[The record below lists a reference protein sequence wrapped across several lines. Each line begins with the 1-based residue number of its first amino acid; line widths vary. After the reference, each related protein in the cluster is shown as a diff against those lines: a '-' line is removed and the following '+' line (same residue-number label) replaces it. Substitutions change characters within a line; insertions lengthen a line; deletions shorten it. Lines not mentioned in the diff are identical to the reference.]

1 MPDVQTIRNIAADL
15 GSKYGVESIYLFGSY
30 AKGKASPDSDVD
42 LLLEKGNIKG
52 LIQLAALQHAFEASL
67 GIPVDLLTPDCLD
80 KEFLDCIEPEAILL
94 YAGN

>member
-42 LLLEKGNIKG
+42 LLLI
-52 LIQLAALQHAFEASL
+52 A
-67 GIPVDLLTPDCLD
+67 
-80 KEFLDCIEPEAILL
+80 
-94 YAGN
+94 